1 MTRREIY
8 DRLVSDTEYVSQEI
22 EKLLVYYQLKHTLRW
37 NDDSSVI
44 DEKES
49 VAEHT
54 YGMFV
59 LCNYFLPLQETPLD
73 QNVINRLILWHDM
86 SEALVDDMTTLSKTD
101 EHRQREKTAET
112 ALVDTAPQHMQE
124 SMRDCFRVYNAQET
138 AEARFVKALDK
149 LEPLFHIRFQ
159 SSKLSSQAKSEDL
172 ILTAAVMDK
181 YQQNRL
187 PYIEPFPDILAFSL
201 VLSQEI
207 KNSDYIHPEA

>member
-1 MTRREIY
+1 MANREIY
-8 DRLVSDTEYVSQEI
+8 LKNISNSDFVSQEI

-37 NDDSSVI
+37 NDDSSIV

-54 YGMFV
+54 YGMYV
-59 LCNYFLPLQETPLD
+59 LCDYFLPLQERPL
-73 QNVINRLILWHDM
+73 NETVVKRLILWHDM

-101 EHRQREKTAET
+101 EHRQQEKVAEQT
-112 ALVDTAPQHMQE
+112 LADTAPQHMQE
-124 SMRDCFRVYNAQET
+124 SIGDSFTIYNAQESP
-138 AEARFVKALDK
+138 EAQFVKALDK

-159 SSKLSSQAKSEDL
+159 STKINSQAKPEAL

-187 PYIEPFPDILAFSL
+187 QYIEKYPEILAFSK

-207 KNSDYIHPEA
+207 KKSNYIHPEA